1 MSRGKMNKKSN
12 LMFYFV
18 LIFFIGAI
26 STILNSDI
34 PFAAVIQNWK
44 NYDIE
49 TLLDTLNIGLGFLA
63 LGSVVVYFILRAAR
77 GIEGN
82 WLEQVLRNIE
92 EEDQIED

>member
-1 MSRGKMNKKSN
+1 
-12 LMFYFV
+12 MFYFV

-63 LGSVVVYFILRAAR
+63 LGSIVVYFILRGAR
-77 GIEGN
+77 GKEAS
-82 WLEQVLRNIE
+82 WLEQVLRDKQ
-92 EEDQIED
+92 EDDQQDS